1 MCYDGNGAMKN
12 LYYIAIEGPIGVG
25 KTSLAKLISERLN
38 ARLVLEEFDRNPF
51 LEEFYSDPRRFAFQT
66 QLFFLLS
73 RFKQQQELLQVDL
86 FHKLLATDYMFQKD
100 RLFAYLNLNEKELA
114 LYDQVAK
121 HLESQIMKPDL
132 VIYLQAETGK
142 LMRNIKN
149 RGRKFEVSISRE
161 YIESLNQVYN
171 QFFMRY
177 NETPLMI
184 VNVTDIDF
192 VNNSEDLEDLMDN
205 IRKPFTGTK
214 FYNPAKSLL

>member
-1 MCYDGNGAMKN
+1 MKN

-132 VIYLQAETGK
+132 VIYLQADTGK

>member
-1 MCYDGNGAMKN
+1 MKN

-25 KTSLAKLISERLN
+25 KTSLAKLISERLH

-51 LEEFYSDPRRFAFQT
+51 LEEFYDDPRRFAFQT

-114 LYDQVAK
+114 LYDQIAK
-121 HLESQIMKPDL
+121 HLEPQVMKPDL
-132 VIYLQAETGK
+132 VIYLQAETGR

>member
-1 MCYDGNGAMKN
+1 
-12 LYYIAIEGPIGVG
+12 
-25 KTSLAKLISERLN
+25 
-38 ARLVLEEFDRNPF
+38 
-51 LEEFYSDPRRFAFQT
+51 
-66 QLFFLLS
+66 
-73 RFKQQQELLQVDL
+73 
-86 FHKLLATDYMFQKD
+86 
-100 RLFAYLNLNEKELA
+100 
-114 LYDQVAK
+114 
-121 HLESQIMKPDL
+121 MKPDL

-214 FYNPAKSLL
+214 FYNPAEKSAVIRFLQIVIIFLVARIAFRAVRMFFSNVRITKSDAELHQKRQKKSQSFRKDDISDANFEDCE